1 MPQILQGLT
10 GSARAASAGQRGQA
24 GNLADLLQFMQAQQ
38 ASGEKTR
45 QFDVGADIE
54 RQKQENAVEQA
65 DIEAILDLIGQFGEQ
80 PGVQRSLLGN
90 IAEDIGIGQLPE
102 EEAFMPKEK
111 PKAGKVLD
119 TDQGLFLL
127 IDNELQPL
135 QFEGER
141 LTKTP
146 KTTKKTTTGQLTPA
160 KESDILKDLLKD
172 PVAGGVNLAD
182 TTAAQQAL
190 DFIRR
195 SVQPETASTQ
205 QKADSFHGAKTFKQ
219 AIQGIDK
226 AEKDGQFTTEQ
237 AKAMRVKAKEF
248 FGVR

>member
-10 GSARAASAGQRGQA
+10 GSARAASASQRGQA
-24 GNLADLLQFMQAQQ
+24 GSLAALIQLMQVQQ

-54 RQKQENAVEQA
+54 RQKQENAAEQA

-102 EEAFMPKEK
+102 EEAFTPKEK
-111 PKAGKVLD
+111 PKAGNVID

-146 KTTKKTTTGQLTPA
+146 KTTKKTTGRFTPSKQA
-160 KESDILKDLLKD
+160 EFLLKMLKDD
-172 PVAGGVNLAD
+172 MGINLAD
-182 TTAAQQAL
+182 TSEARQAL
-190 DFIRR
+190 DFTKRL
-195 SVQPETASTQ
+195 VGDENG
-205 QKADSFHGAKTFKQ
+205 QKPGNFHGAKTLKQ
-219 AIQGIDK
+219 ALDGIDK
-226 AEKDGQFTTEQ
+226 TEKDGGYTPEQ
-237 AKAMRVKAKEF
+237 ARGLRLKAKEF

>member
-1 MPQILQGLT
+1 MADLLQGLT
-10 GSARAASAGQRGQA
+10 GTAGAFGAQQQGQA
-24 GNLADLLQFMQAQQ
+24 RSLAALLELMQAQQ
-38 ASGEKTR
+38 ATGEERR

-54 RQKQENAVEQA
+54 RQRGINAEEQNRL
-65 DIEAILDLIGQFGEQ
+65 EAILDLIGQFGEQ
-80 PGVQRSLLGN
+80 PGVQRPLL
-90 IAEDIGIGQLPE
+90 EGISGELGIEGLPG
-102 EEAFMPKEK
+102 EEAFAPTEK
-111 PKAGKVLD
+111 PKAGKVID

-160 KESDILKDLLKD
+160 KESDILSKFLIDDLTKQ
-172 PVAGGVNLAD
+172 VNLAD

-195 SVQPETASTQ
+195 SVQPETAKTE
-205 QKADSFHGAKTFKQ
+205 KKPDNFHGAKTLKQ
-219 AIQGIDK
+219 ALDGIERLKKSGDLTPDQVNESIK
-226 AEKDGQFTTEQ
+226 
-237 AKAMRVKAKEF
+237 KAKEF
-248 FGVR
+248 FGVK